1 MKALDK
7 LRALLMGRLRMTT
20 IMEPSNATARRHVRV
35 MASNIKLTP
44 LPIENTNMA
53 YMPYECLM
61 DIVISYRISGG
72 NMREALTHTSLAE
85 SLLITEMLSGKA
97 LDIKDVA
104 EALNERDEIRLAHPD
119 WSLSVVGDALLY
131 GATRVG
137 DGFAN
142 QSQFSDHDEISD
154 DIMAYEDQWKARLSL
169 TLHRHFP
176 NPTLRTITMVNDH
189 NNEENTVE

>member
-7 LRALLMGRLRMTT
+7 LRALLMSRLRMTT

-104 EALNERDEIRLAHPD
+104 ETLNERDEIRLAHPD
-119 WSLSVVGDALLY
+119 WLLSVVGDALLY

-154 DIMAYEDQWKARLSL
+154 DIMAYEDQWKASLSL

-176 NPTLRTITMVNDH
+176 NPTLRTITMVNEN